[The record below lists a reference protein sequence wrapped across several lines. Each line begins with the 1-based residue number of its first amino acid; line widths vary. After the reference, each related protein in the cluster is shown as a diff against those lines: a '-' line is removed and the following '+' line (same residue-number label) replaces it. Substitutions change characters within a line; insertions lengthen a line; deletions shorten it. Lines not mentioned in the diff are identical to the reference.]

1 MWSPNRRQ
9 WTVIWIAALVV
20 LLAWP
25 AGTGSLG
32 IKLVRWAADPM
43 QTLPELP
50 EPLPAGLDDNG
61 DAVAAHD
68 AQLGEYYRRYNESA
82 ATRRRM
88 EWKEAEDP
96 LERTME
102 RQVLV
107 AFGLVSALA
116 VWAMQGRR

>member
-1 MWSPNRRQ
+1 MWSPNRGQ
-9 WTVIWIAALVV
+9 WIVIWIAAVLV

-43 QTLPELP
+43 QTLPQLP
-50 EPLPAGLDDNG
+50 QPLPPGLDDNG

-68 AQLGEYYRRYNESA
+68 AELREYYRRYNESP
-82 ATRRRM
+82 ATRTRM
-88 EWKEAEDP
+88 EWKDAEDP
-96 LERTME
+96 LERTTE

-107 AFGLVSALA
+107 AFGVVCALA
-116 VWAMQGRR
+116 VWALQRRS